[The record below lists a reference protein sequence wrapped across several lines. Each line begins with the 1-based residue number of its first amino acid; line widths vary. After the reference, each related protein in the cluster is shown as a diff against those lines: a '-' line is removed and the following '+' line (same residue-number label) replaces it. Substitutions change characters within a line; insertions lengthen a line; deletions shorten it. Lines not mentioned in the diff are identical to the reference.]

1 MSKNLTSLHK
11 KLDRLTER
19 LGALDARTK
28 TDQRRTDAQLR
39 LMAQSVNI
47 LAKIATESRE
57 EAWQAARGIAY
68 LVDEALKASRE
79 SAERTAEI
87 LAEIRKH

>member
-1 MSKNLTSLHK
+1 MSKNLTTLHK

-19 LGALDARTK
+19 LGALDTRT
-28 TDQRRTDAQLR
+28 TTEQHRAGAHLR

-57 EAWQAARGIAY
+57 EARQTARDIAY

-79 SAERTAEI
+79 SAERTAQI
-87 LAEIRKH
+87 SAEIRRH

>member
-1 MSKNLTSLHK
+1 MSKNLTTLHK

-19 LGALDARTK
+19 LGALDTRT
-28 TDQRRTDAQLR
+28 TTEQRRADAHLR

-57 EAWQAARGIAY
+57 EARQTARDIAY

-79 SAERTAEI
+79 SAERTAQI
-87 LAEIRKH
+87 SAEIRRH